1 MQFTSQYG
9 CTIYF
14 NTLEPSDY
22 PERQFLPE
30 TNTPARYF
38 RSKSMKFLL
47 MLAATG
53 LTFAQSNPSWWK
65 YVPPDSASIVGI
77 QWKELRSSMFAPAI
91 TTDLSPGGNFGF
103 PDLEL
108 LRKAEQIVVS
118 SPSMLAIEYGSF
130 SIEALRTQ
138 AEAKGLKRVAFRP
151 AELYLSPDPAV
162 RSVAYISEKLLLVG
176 DRKTLEEAVTR
187 IASAKE
193 RAYSPLLSRAARY
206 SKEDLWV
213 VAARL
218 PDPLASSF
226 LPFEIEA
233 TAFEGSVS
241 VWDGLHLVA
250 AVERSSPMKAL
261 DFADTLAEDLASRPA
276 MAEAT
281 EITTRDRSVLIRM
294 DLTDEQ
300 LLSSLRM
307 PSPALEPARDP
318 HALVSKAAP
327 AKPEARAFV
336 PPPVPPATQASAS
349 LLTAQTPDA
358 LVSVPAPQVAPK
370 AVLPPAPPKTI
381 RIIGLDSGTREI
393 PLGQ

>member
-1 MQFTSQYG
+1 MLGTSD
-9 CTIYF
+9 
-14 NTLEPSDY
+14 LV
-22 PERQFLPE
+22 
-30 TNTPARYF
+30 
-38 RSKSMKFLL
+38 SMKFLL
-47 MLAATG
+47 LFAATG

-77 QWKELRSSMFAPAI
+77 QWKELRGSMFAPAI
-91 TTDLSPGGNFGF
+91 ATDLGPGGNFGF
-103 PDLEL
+103 PDMEL

-130 SIEALRTQ
+130 SIETLRAQ

-151 AELYLSPDPAV
+151 SELYVSSDPAV
-162 RSVAYISEKLLLVG
+162 RSVAYISEKLVLVG

-193 RAYSPLLSRAARY
+193 QAYSPLLSRAARY

-213 VAARL
+213 VASRL

-226 LPFEIEA
+226 LPLEIEA

-261 DFADTLAEDLASRPA
+261 DFADSLAEDLASRPA

-281 EITTRDRSVLIRM
+281 EIITRDRSVLIRM

-307 PSPALEPARDP
+307 PSTTQEVARDP
-318 HALVSKAAP
+318 HEVVSKAAP
-327 AKPEARAFV
+327 TKPETRAFV
-336 PPPVPPATQASAS
+336 PPPVPSVSKTVSNAVSS
-349 LLTAQTPDA
+349 LAAVEMPEA
-358 LVSVPAPQVAPK
+358 LISVPAPQAAPK

-381 RIIGLDSGTREI
+381 KIIGLDSGTREI
-393 PLGQ
+393 PLGH